1 MKEAA
6 FDLNLLSVVV
16 ALDEMRS
23 VTRAAHRLGMSQP
36 GLSTALKRLREH
48 FGDPMFVR
56 TTEGMRPTARGV
68 TVAEEARAI
77 LQRLDAHVLQAPCF
91 VPAETRTQWRF
102 SMPDVGEICFLP
114 SLLAA
119 LSTLAPHATLYT
131 SSQEPARLEQAM
143 ESGQVDLALGYYPDL
158 KSNRFFKQQLM
169 VHGFSCMLRAGHPA
183 ASCMTQA
190 LYSELEHVVVET
202 PIRSQELADYFLE
215 RRKVFRRIRLR
226 TPHFLTLP
234 QLVAQ
239 SDLVATVPTALAS
252 LFARQGLV
260 QLVEPPYALPR
271 FPIQLHWH
279 RRYDKDPRNQWLRAQ
294 VQHLFGPQSGWSIQ
308 GPGLR
313 R

>member
-1 MKEAA
+1 MKDAA

-16 ALDEMRS
+16 ALDEMGS

-36 GLSTALKRLREH
+36 GVSTALKRLRDH

-56 TTEGMRPTARGV
+56 TSEGMRPTARGL

-77 LQRLDAHVLQAPCF
+77 LQRLDAHVLHAPQF
-91 VPAETRTQWRF
+91 VAAEARTEFRL
-102 SMPDVGEICFLP
+102 SMPDVGEIRFLP
-114 SLLAA
+114 TLLQA
-119 LSTLAPHATLYT
+119 LRTLAPHATVHT

-158 KSNRFFKQQLM
+158 RSSSFFKQQLM
-169 VHGFSCMLRAGHPA
+169 MHGFSCLLRAGHPA
-183 ASCMTQA
+183 ASCLTQA

-202 PIRSQELADYFLE
+202 PVRSQELVDCFLA

-234 QLVAQ
+234 QVVAQ
-239 SDLVATVPTALAS
+239 SDLVATVPTALGS
-252 LFARQGLV
+252 VFARQGLV
-260 QLVEPPYALPR
+260 EMVEPPYALPR

-294 VQHLFGPQSGWSIQ
+294 VQQLFGAQSGW
-308 GPGLR
+308 R
-313 R
+313 M